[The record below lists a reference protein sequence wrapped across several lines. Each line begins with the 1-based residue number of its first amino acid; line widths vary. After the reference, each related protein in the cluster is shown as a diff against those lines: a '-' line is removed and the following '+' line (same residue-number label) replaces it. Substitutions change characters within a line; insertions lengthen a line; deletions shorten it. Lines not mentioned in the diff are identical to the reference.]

1 MASPAQRHMMRVSAQ
16 EAAQRENSA
25 LRHAS
30 GYELML
36 MRLAGD
42 MRTLKGVHS
51 FERKAEIKRGMLPE
65 YAPWVTGV
73 LAEGRGAQ
81 DAVLMTVMVWKL
93 DADDI
98 AGALEIARYALKYGL
113 AMPSHLNRP
122 TGYFLAEDVAI
133 AAERLRTAGKP
144 VAVSLLLD
152 TMALTESA
160 DMPDKVRAKLHKITG
175 LVLRDEGAVIQ
186 ALEHLKRAMQLD
198 RLAGV
203 KKDIERLERAIKA
216 ASEPATETA
225 PAPKP
230 KERAKPKTAKRAK
243 TSAKSAARTRKP
255 TSAAARR

>member
-216 ASEPATETA
+216 ASDPEPA

-243 TSAKSAARTRKP
+243 TPAKSAARTRKP
-255 TSAAARR
+255 TSATARR

>member
-51 FERKAEIKRGMLPE
+51 VERKAEIKRGMLPE
-65 YAPWVTGV
+65 YAPWVAGV

-93 DADDI
+93 DANDI

-122 TGYFLAEDVAI
+122 TGYFW
-133 AAERLRTAGKP
+133 LRMWLSP
-144 VAVSLLLD
+144 PSVYVLPVSLWPCRCYS
-152 TMALTESA
+152 T
-160 DMPDKVRAKLHKITG
+160 PWR
-175 LVLRDEGAVIQ
+175 
-186 ALEHLKRAMQLD
+186 
-198 RLAGV
+198 
-203 KKDIERLERAIKA
+203 
-216 ASEPATETA
+216 
-225 PAPKP
+225 
-230 KERAKPKTAKRAK
+230 
-243 TSAKSAARTRKP
+243 
-255 TSAAARR
+255 

>member
-152 TMALTESA
+152 VMALTESA

-175 LVLRDEGAVIQ
+175 LVLRDEGAAIQ

-216 ASEPATETA
+216 ASDSEPA

-230 KERAKPKTAKRAK
+230 KERAKPQTAKRAK
-243 TSAKSAARTRKP
+243 TPAKSAARTRKP
-255 TSAAARR
+255 TSATARR

>member
-81 DAVLMTVMVWKL
+81 DAVLMTIMVWKL

-203 KKDIERLERAIKA
+203 KKDIERLERVIKV
-216 ASEPATETA
+216 ASEPEPA
-225 PAPKP
+225 PAQKP

-243 TSAKSAARTRKP
+243 TPAKSATRTRKP
-255 TSAAARR
+255 TSATARR

>member
-1 MASPAQRHMMRVSAQ
+1 
-16 EAAQRENSA
+16 
-25 LRHAS
+25 
-30 GYELML
+30 
-36 MRLAGD
+36 
-42 MRTLKGVHS
+42 
-51 FERKAEIKRGMLPE
+51 
-65 YAPWVTGV
+65 
-73 LAEGRGAQ
+73 
-81 DAVLMTVMVWKL
+81 MVWKL

-203 KKDIERLERAIKA
+203 KKDIERLERVIKV

-243 TSAKSAARTRKP
+243 TPAKSAARTRKP
-255 TSAAARR
+255 TSATARR

>member
-203 KKDIERLERAIKA
+203 KKDIEQLERAIKA
-216 ASEPATETA
+216 ASEPEPA

-243 TSAKSAARTRKP
+243 TPAKSATRTRKP
-255 TSAAARR
+255 TSATARR

>member
-216 ASEPATETA
+216 ASEPEPA
-225 PAPKP
+225 PTPKP

-243 TSAKSAARTRKP
+243 TPAKSAARTRKP
-255 TSAAARR
+255 TSATARR

>member
-65 YAPWVTGV
+65 YALWVTGV

-216 ASEPATETA
+216 ASEPEPA

-243 TSAKSAARTRKP
+243 TPAKSATRTRKP
-255 TSAAARR
+255 TSATARR

>member
-133 AAERLRTAGKP
+133 AADRLHTAGEP

-160 DMPDKVRAKLHKITG
+160 DMPDKVRAKLHTITG
-175 LVLRDEGAVIQ
+175 LVLRDEGAALH

-203 KKDIERLERAIKA
+203 KKDIERLERVIKA
-216 ASEPATETA
+216 ACEPATETA
-225 PAPKP
+225 PSPKP

-243 TSAKSAARTRKP
+243 TPAKSAARTRKP
-255 TSAAARR
+255 TSATTRR

>member
-36 MRLAGD
+36 IRLAGD

-65 YAPWVTGV
+65 YAPWVSGV

-81 DAVLMTVMVWKL
+81 DAVLITVMVWKL
-93 DADDI
+93 DANDI

-122 TGYFLAEDVAI
+122 PGYFLAEDVAI
-133 AAERLRTAGKP
+133 AAL
-144 VAVSLLLD
+144 
-152 TMALTESA
+152 
-160 DMPDKVRAKLHKITG
+160 
-175 LVLRDEGAVIQ
+175 Q

-216 ASEPATETA
+216 ASEPEPA

-243 TSAKSAARTRKP
+243 TPAKSATRTRKP
-255 TSAAARR
+255 TSATARR

>member
-51 FERKAEIKRGMLPE
+51 VERKAEIKRGMLPE

-216 ASEPATETA
+216 ASDPEPA

-243 TSAKSAARTRKP
+243 TPAKSAARTRKP
-255 TSAAARR
+255 TSATARR

>member
-216 ASEPATETA
+216 ASEPEPA
-225 PAPKP
+225 PASKP

-243 TSAKSAARTRKP
+243 TLAKSATRTRKP
-255 TSAAARR
+255 TSATARR

>member
-30 GYELML
+30 GYELVL

-51 FERKAEIKRGMLPE
+51 VERKAEIKRGMLPE
-65 YAPWVTGV
+65 YAPWVSGV

-93 DADDI
+93 DANDI

-133 AAERLRTAGKP
+133 AAERLRTAGEP

-175 LVLRDEGAVIQ
+175 LVLRDEGAALQ

-203 KKDIERLERAIKA
+203 KKDIERLERVIKV

-243 TSAKSAARTRKP
+243 TSAKSAASTRKP
-255 TSAAARR
+255 TSATARR

>member
-133 AAERLRTAGKP
+133 AAERLRTAGKL

-203 KKDIERLERAIKA
+203 KKDIERLERVIKV

-255 TSAAARR
+255 TSATARR

>member
-30 GYELML
+30 GYELVL

-65 YAPWVTGV
+65 YAPWVSGV

-93 DADDI
+93 DANDI

-133 AAERLRTAGKP
+133 AAERLHTAGEP
-144 VAVSLLLD
+144 VAVSLLLE

-175 LVLRDEGAVIQ
+175 LVLRDEGAALQ

-203 KKDIERLERAIKA
+203 KKDIERLERVIKV

-243 TSAKSAARTRKP
+243 TSAKSAASTRKP
-255 TSAAARR
+255 TSATARR

>member
-16 EAAQRENSA
+16 VAAQRENSA

-203 KKDIERLERAIKA
+203 KKDIERLERVIKV

-243 TSAKSAARTRKP
+243 TPVKSAARTRKP
-255 TSAAARR
+255 TSATARR